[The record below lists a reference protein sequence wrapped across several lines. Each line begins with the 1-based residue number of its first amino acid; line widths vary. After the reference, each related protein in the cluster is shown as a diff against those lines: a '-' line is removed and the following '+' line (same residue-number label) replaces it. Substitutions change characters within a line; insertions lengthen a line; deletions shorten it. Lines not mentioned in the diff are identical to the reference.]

1 MLFVSNNQT
10 TDSSHR
16 IFIEYTNIIPE
27 INKRM
32 KILNFYINTFAKLYC
47 IFAFA
52 VDAFD
57 STEFESL
64 QASKENS
71 IL

>member
-16 IFIEYTNIIPE
+16 IFIERTNIIPG

-32 KILNFYINTFAKLYC
+32 KILNFHINTFAKFYC

-57 STEFESL
+57 WTKLESL
-64 QASKENS
+64 EASKENS